1 MIRRVNA
8 VLGWEASKEIN
19 SKTTWRC
26 PQKWRASAGSVG
38 PADTSRG
45 LPTGRYD
52 KLVAVDYIYIFLTNA
67 PPILEMAAAAAKT
80 SSNYE
85 IIRQIWGSV
94 TGK

>member
-19 SKTTWRC
+19 SRGRGDARKNG
-26 PQKWRASAGSVG
+26 ALA
-38 PADTSRG
+38 RG
-45 LPTGRYD
+45 LLDLPTHRTGCD
-52 KLVAVDYIYIFLTNA
+52 KLVAVDYIYIFSNQA

>member
-38 PADTSRG
+38 PADTQKLTVRG
-45 LPTGRYD
+45 
-52 KLVAVDYIYIFLTNA
+52 A
-67 PPILEMAAAAAKT
+67 T
-80 SSNYE
+80 SS
-85 IIRQIWGSV
+85 
-94 TGK
+94 

>member
-38 PADTSRG
+38 PADTEAYR
-45 LPTGRYD
+45 TGCD
-52 KLVAVDYIYIFLTNA
+52 KLVAVDYIYIFPTNA

>member
-19 SKTTWRC
+19 SRGRGDARKNG
-26 PQKWRASAGSVG
+26 ALA
-38 PADTSRG
+38 RG
-45 LPTGRYD
+45 LLDLPTHRTGCD
-52 KLVAVDYIYIFLTNA
+52 KLVAVDYIYTTNA

>member
-1 MIRRVNA
+1 MPA
-8 VLGWEASKEIN
+8 
-19 SKTTWRC
+19 
-26 PQKWRASAGSVG
+26 KWRASAGSVG
-38 PADTSRG
+38 PADTYTQNLTYGVRQAR
-45 LPTGRYD
+45 T
-52 KLVAVDYIYIFLTNA
+52 VDYIYIYPTNA

>member
-19 SKTTWRC
+19 SRGRGDARKNG
-26 PQKWRASAGSVG
+26 ALA
-38 PADTSRG
+38 RG
-45 LPTGRYD
+45 LLDLPTHRTGCD
-52 KLVAVDYIYIFLTNA
+52 KLVA